1 MCGSGL
7 EELDPEIEGVEPF
20 QSKAAQVVLSPKG
33 RAIFE
38 GWIQVLLTHLFDP
51 NLKSTSQR
59 ATSYVALCI
68 TAEKHFYYTGPSD
81 ISKNIF
87 SLSTTLVQNK
97 LECLSLGIFFHASL
111 VQFLRVWLRPKCAP
125 HG

>member
-1 MCGSGL
+1 MCGSGS

-20 QSKAAQVVLSPKG
+20 QSKAAQVVLSPKWP
-33 RAIFE
+33 AIFE
-38 GWIQVLLTHLFDP
+38 GRIQVLLTHLFDP

-59 ATSYVALCI
+59 DTSYVALC
-68 TAEKHFYYTGPSD
+68 TVVKHSYYTGPSD

-97 LECLSLGIFFHASL
+97 LECLSS
-111 VQFLRVWLRPKCAP
+111 
-125 HG
+125 